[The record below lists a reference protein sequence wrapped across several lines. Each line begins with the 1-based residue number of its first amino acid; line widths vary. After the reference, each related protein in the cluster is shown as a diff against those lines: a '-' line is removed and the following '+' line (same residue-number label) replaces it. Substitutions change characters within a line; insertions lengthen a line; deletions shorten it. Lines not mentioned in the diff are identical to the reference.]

1 MSAPTPDF
9 KELTGRMRRHLTR
22 IARLRRV
29 VRVLLVIVYSATLL
43 WFAFCL
49 FGGYLLASA
58 DYATNVLT
66 SQYIL
71 YGFIFF
77 CVLHFALMR
86 GLQSLGEQET
96 SLMGRIVGELFPE
109 ARLNPAGG
117 ADREALAASRLFSE
131 STSLAGFD
139 TTSYGRLE
147 IPVGE
152 QSMQV
157 FDVGITPLRGSSLTA
172 NPLTTLYRSII
183 RPIFGARVESTMHT
197 FRGMFGYCRT
207 QREFRGYVLLLPDH
221 LENRVG
227 YLAQTIQR
235 IRQKNGAKFV
245 HLEDP
250 EFESLFAVY
259 ADDEVEA
266 RMVLTPA
273 MMRRMTELRRSF
285 NRDLMLAFRGDTF
298 YFASETPDGF
308 LRPGRRSLGDER
320 LLEQLYREIGFCRII
335 ESEMKQTLHRTL
347 KQTFTQS

>member
-9 KELTGRMRRHLTR
+9 KELSGRMRRQLTR

-29 VRVLLVIVYSATLL
+29 VRMLLVIVYSTTLL

-49 FGGYLLASA
+49 FDGYLLASA
-58 DYATNVLT
+58 DYATNVQT

-71 YGFIFF
+71 YGFVVF
-77 CVLHFALMR
+77 CVLHFAFMR
-86 GLQSLGEQET
+86 GLQSLGERET
-96 SLMGRIVGELFPE
+96 ALMGRIVGELFPE
-109 ARLNPAGG
+109 ARFNPAGTVH
-117 ADREALAASRLFSE
+117 REALATSRLFSE
-131 STSLAGFD
+131 STSLAGMEA
-139 TTSYGRLE
+139 TSYGRLE

-152 QSMQV
+152 RTMQV
-157 FDVGITPLRGSSLTA
+157 CDVGITPLHGRDLAA
-172 NPLTTLYRSII
+172 NPLTVLYRSIV
-183 RPIFGARVESTMHT
+183 RPILGARVESTMHT

-207 QREFRGYVLLLPDH
+207 RREFRGYVLLLPDH

-227 YLAQTIQR
+227 YLAQTVQR

-285 NRDLMLAFRGDTF
+285 NRDLMISFRGDTL

-308 LRPGRRSLGDER
+308 LRPGRKSLGDER
-320 LLEQLYREIGFCRII
+320 LLEQFWREIDFCRTL
-335 ESEMKQTLHRTL
+335 ESEME
-347 KQTFTQS
+347 